1 MIGFSRKDFQQH
13 LNDVAGTYDIK
24 SISTTWHDI
33 DEWDQ
38 DFTEEE
44 GFTLTVK
51 KGKIEY
57 KKDFLGSNVIDPIP
71 PELYEEDN
79 TITLELYNA
88 RRVLEEMG
96 IK

>member
-1 MIGFSRKDFQQH
+1 MIGFSRRDLQQH
-13 LNDVAGTYDIK
+13 LNDVAGTYNIK

-33 DEWDQ
+33 DEWES

-44 GFTLTVK
+44 GFTVVIK
-51 KGKIEY
+51 KGKITY
-57 KKDFLGSNVIDPIP
+57 QKDFRGQQVIEPIP

-79 TITLELYNA
+79 TLTLELYNA
-88 RRVLEEMG
+88 RRVIDEMG

>member
-1 MIGFSRKDFQQH
+1 MIEFSRRDFTQH

-33 DEWDQ
+33 DEWDST
-38 DFTEEE
+38 FTEEE
-44 GFTLTVK
+44 GFTVVIK

-57 KKDFLGSNVIDPIP
+57 KKDFLGQQVVEEIP
-71 PELYEEDN
+71 EKDLKNDD
-79 TITLELYNA
+79 TLTVELYNA
-88 RRVLEEMG
+88 RRVIKEMG